1 MTRPLHLLALSAACL
16 ALPLPIAAQDSPP
29 PDDRQEQAA
38 PPEQSDDMDVVVTG
52 SMAVRQGGAQDI
64 RHFRSVA
71 ADVAMPRPE
80 SLTVEGLM
88 GEHDLTLPGRHRLR
102 VLEAL
107 AKDFSLTRYA
117 ARIGLI
123 ANVVARVGPIDVPST
138 DASSRSR

>member
-88 GEHDLTLPGRHRLR
+88 GEHDLTLPGPSCAQPFCL
-102 VLEAL
+102 VGEAMP
-107 AKDFSLTRYA
+107 A
-117 ARIGLI
+117 AR
-123 ANVVARVGPIDVPST
+123 PSRPG
-138 DASSRSR
+138 DRLFL